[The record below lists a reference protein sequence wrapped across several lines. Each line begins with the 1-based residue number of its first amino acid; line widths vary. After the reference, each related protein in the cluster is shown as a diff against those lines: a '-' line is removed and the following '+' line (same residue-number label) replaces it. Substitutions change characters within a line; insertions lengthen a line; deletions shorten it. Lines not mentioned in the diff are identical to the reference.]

1 MGTGSLP
8 LSFPWVA
15 LDDQVCVFSQSCSQA
30 SFLCVLTSCLHRIT
44 LTTLRGMHREPA
56 IGEKLCVN
64 EVHRV
69 LGVPMGQLVDSGE
82 MLPAALG
89 WGS

>member
-1 MGTGSLP
+1 M
-8 LSFPWVA
+8 
-15 LDDQVCVFSQSCSQA
+15 
-30 SFLCVLTSCLHRIT
+30 LTSCLHRIT

-56 IGEKLCVN
+56 IGEKLCVD

-82 MLPAALG
+82 MLPELLG
-89 WGS
+89 GLPDGIYKWSVGSMSL